1 MEPSLSDR
9 TARASIWT
17 VGSKLVSKAI
27 DLVTLLCLARMLGP
41 SDFGLVAM
49 AMTSVFITEA
59 IFELP
64 VGAALIR
71 VPELTK
77 DMFDT
82 ALTLG
87 ILRGVSIAG
96 LLCLLAYP
104 LALFYQEPKLTA
116 LICVLSLAPV
126 MRGLRSPRMIL
137 YTRRLDFRPDF
148 VMDLSAKL
156 TSLIVAAGA
165 AWLTGSYWAIAAGT
179 VAGPALTVSM
189 SYIYS
194 PQWPHLTLKELHRFA
209 QMIGWNMVS
218 QVLQALNWQLEKIL
232 LPRFVDLASFG
243 HYSVSNDITG
253 VPFQAIVQPLF
264 RPFLVAFSHMN
275 TTEKL
280 GDAYLKAS
288 SAIVVLVAPVLLLI
302 SILSDVVVDILLGP
316 SWHNSAYLLRY
327 LPLIAILSL
336 PTIPI
341 PSMAMVVN
349 RMHFVTIKNM
359 SDLASKAA
367 LVIVLGYA
375 AGMQG
380 IIVAQAIAATISLIV
395 SMFIMRSM
403 IDLTL
408 LRQCKELARHLL
420 PLALMGLFI
429 IPAIYVRKYDLGFVR
444 FTSLSCV
451 MGALSIIAY
460 LAGIFLTFKM
470 SNATRSVEYDLLV
483 RLFKHKFRPAV

>member
-49 AMTSVFITEA
+49 AMTSVLITEA

-71 VPELTK
+71 LPDITK

-87 ILRGVSIAG
+87 LLRGVLISA

-116 LICVLSLAPV
+116 LVCVLSLAPV
-126 MRGLRSPRMIL
+126 LRGLRSPRMIL
-137 YTRRLDFRPDF
+137 FTRRLDFRPDF
-148 VMDLSAKL
+148 VMDLTAKL
-156 TSLIVAAGA
+156 TSLFVAAGA

-179 VAGPALTVSM
+179 IAGPALTVSM

-194 PQWPHLTLKELHRFA
+194 PLWPHLTLKELHRFA

-218 QVLQALNWQLEKIL
+218 QILQSLNWQLEKLL

-243 HYSVSNDITG
+243 HYSVANDITG

-264 RPFLVAFSHMN
+264 RPFLVAFAHMG

-280 GDAYLKAS
+280 GEAYLKAS
-288 SAIVVLVAPVLLLI
+288 SAIVLLVAPVLLLI
-302 SILSDVVVDILLGP
+302 SILSDVVVDVLLGP
-316 SWHNSAYLLRY
+316 SWTNTAYLLRY
-327 LPLIAILSL
+327 LPLIAILAL

-341 PSMAMVVN
+341 PSLAMTVN

-359 SDLASKAA
+359 SDLASKAV
-367 LVIVLGYA
+367 LVIVLGYI

-380 IIVAQAIAATISLIV
+380 IVVAQALAATISLIV
-395 SMFIMRSM
+395 SMFIIKSM
-403 IDLTL
+403 IGLSL
-408 LRQCKELARHLL
+408 MRQCKELTRHFL
-420 PLALMGLFI
+420 PMFLMGLFI
-429 IPAIYVRKYDLGFVR
+429 IPEVYVRNYDLGFVR
-444 FTSLSCV
+444 FTSLACL
-451 MGALSIIAY
+451 MGAMSIIAY
-460 LAGIFLTFKM
+460 LAGIVLTFKM
-470 SNATRSVEYDLLV
+470 TNARRPAEYDLIV